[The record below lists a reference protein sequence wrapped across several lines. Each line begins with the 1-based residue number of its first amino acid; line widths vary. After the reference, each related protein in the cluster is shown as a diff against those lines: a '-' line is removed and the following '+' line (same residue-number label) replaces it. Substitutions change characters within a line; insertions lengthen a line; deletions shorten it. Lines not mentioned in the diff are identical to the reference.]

1 MSSSLKHWVTK
12 YKIKSNG
19 IIHAGAHLVQERELY
34 KELNLEPVLWIE
46 AHPDIA
52 NEARKLLEIYPK
64 QRLVNAALWSESDLE
79 ITLSEAGNE
88 GSSSSLLEL
97 GLITGSHPQVVC
109 TRRISVR
116 TRTLEEV
123 LSAEEDFARSINF
136 LSVDT
141 QGAEAEV
148 IRGLG
153 KRISGFDFVLAEV
166 SIRRLYK
173 SAVLFHE
180 LTELLSENEFELIAS
195 NVNHNTGW
203 GEALYVRL
211 SVVQKLNLTQ
221 GDFEHV
227 RIKQGTGFATKIRYL
242 LLAIGIPNRIV
253 AKFSRNS

>member
-1 MSSSLKHWVTK
+1 MSSSLKRWVTK
-12 YKIKSNG
+12 YNIKANG

-52 NEARKLLEIYPK
+52 TEAKKLLEVYPK
-64 QRLVNAALWSESDLE
+64 QRLVNAALWSESGLE

-109 TRRISVR
+109 TKRISVW

-123 LSAEEDFARSINF
+123 LSTEEDFAGSINF

-153 KRISGFDFVLAEV
+153 KRISNFDFVSNGA
-166 SIRRLYK
+166 SILIRDLRFRDAILLR
-173 SAVLFHE
+173 SAINSALPSQNPAM
-180 LTELLSENEFELIAS
+180 LSACAAPCHTAVAS
-195 NVNHNTGW
+195 
-203 GEALYVRL
+203 
-211 SVVQKLNLTQ
+211 
-221 GDFEHV
+221 
-227 RIKQGTGFATKIRYL
+227 
-242 LLAIGIPNRIV
+242 
-253 AKFSRNS
+253 